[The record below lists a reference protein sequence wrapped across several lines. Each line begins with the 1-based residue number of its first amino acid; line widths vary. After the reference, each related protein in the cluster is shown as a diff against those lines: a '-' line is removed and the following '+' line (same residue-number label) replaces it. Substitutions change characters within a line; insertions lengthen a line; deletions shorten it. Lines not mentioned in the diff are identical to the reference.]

1 MIKKRTVA
9 SVLIILVLAA
19 SLFALAACDDETPV
33 IETRFAVNMD
43 ETSVWG
49 LGGTVLGMAIDADRS
64 GITLR
69 SDGTMQLDLILNNS
83 TIDSLL
89 PVIGPI
95 LEGMLVDEKGENII
109 DSFVASY
116 IQPIMPGFTFDDI
129 DSSLALAENA
139 LGVSFVSDDAA
150 ETDAFIDVLA
160 EVLTTAEL
168 PDVIDIPEGFGL
180 RVESTYYVK
189 DVVYPD
195 GTVYKGVYLTPTD
208 PDTQPYVVFD
218 LSENGDGGYRLNLK
232 VDFIQLNLVADEV
245 LPEAEEST
253 EQTA

>member
-19 SLFALAACDDETPV
+19 SLFALVACDNETPV

-69 SDGTMQLDLILNNS
+69 SDGTMQLDLILNS
-83 TIDSLL
+83 KIDTLL
-89 PVIGPI
+89 SAFGGVV
-95 LEGMLVDEKGENII
+95 EGALAGLDME
-109 DSFVASY
+109 SFSQTY
-116 IQPIMPGFTFDDI
+116 LQPIMPGFTFDDI
-129 DSSLALAENA
+129 DASLALAKNA

-218 LSENGDGGYRLNLK
+218 LSENGEGGYRLNLK